1 MNLEKP
7 KAEVTHR
14 TQRMPTTIKLSVT
27 SKRVKTLLVAR
38 KVSLI
43 NPGQLSLQ
51 LQITKM
57 AEQGRRLCTLQEFL
71 TSERTLTNL

>member
-7 KAEVTHR
+7 KAEVTPR
-14 TQRMPTTIKLSVT
+14 TQRMPTTIKLSVI

-38 KVSLI
+38 KVNLI

-51 LQITKM
+51 LQITKK
-57 AEQGRRLCTLQEFL
+57 AEQERRLCTRQEFL